1 MFRRLADQENK
12 LKSNQRQLETVQSE
26 LFDVTSKV
34 SEKAEAKSDEVELL
48 LNDLEA
54 WQQRAS
60 LAEKEVEAL
69 GEQIRVLQESGSRSV
84 GQFFPSTWLLN

>member
-1 MFRRLADQENK
+1 MWIIHGVDNSRRGVCSPVK
-12 LKSNQRQLETVQSE
+12 
-26 LFDVTSKV
+26 VTSKV

-69 GEQIRVLQESGSRSV
+69 SEQIRVLQESGSRSV
-84 GQFFPSTWLLN
+84 GQFFPST